1 MTWVEGRSSAGP
13 SGSVGWRSGLVTSW
27 ADDSYITVKVEE
39 LAVHVPASV
48 CEDAG
53 GCPSGLQ
60 QPHVFRTAASC
71 SVFKILAFS
80 PCSAL
85 MNSQEAGRCSCQLCS
100 IPGRRSPHPT
110 PDKTLLTL
118 KGISQYIK
126 GAVAH
131 LDGAFI

>member
-1 MTWVEGRSSAGP
+1 MTWVEGRSSGGP
-13 SGSVGWRSGLVTSW
+13 SGSVGWWSGLVNSW

-39 LAVHVPASV
+39 SAVHVPASV

-60 QPHVFRTAASC
+60 QPHVFRTATSC

-100 IPGRRSPHPT
+100 IHGRRSPPPT
-110 PDKTLLTL
+110 RLSWLSE
-118 KGISQYIK
+118 GISQYIK
-126 GAVAH
+126 GAVAD